1 MKRILTTCFAVFALH
16 ALQAQL
22 TESISLDECYALA
35 QSNYPQAKQ
44 KALIEKSREY
54 TIDNLKM
61 GYLPQIS
68 FTAQATYQ
76 SEVTK
81 ISLPDN
87 LPFPI
92 NITPPSKDQYK
103 MYGEVSQSFTD
114 AVQIE
119 PQRKLAANHAEIE
132 QQKLSVDLYKLK
144 ERVNQLYFGVLLID
158 GQLQQTELLKQDI
171 QTGINKINAAI
182 TNGLAYK
189 SSRSELQAELLK
201 AEQHSIEL
209 RAARKA
215 YVEMLAQF
223 INKEL
228 NESTVLQTPVNVLP
242 QPAINRPELNLFELQ
257 KKTFDYQNK
266 LIVAKTIPKAGA
278 FFQGGYAKPGLNML
292 KNEFAGYYYLGVRL
306 GWSLSGFYTF
316 RKDKKLLDLNRSM
329 LDLQRETFLF
339 NTQFSL
345 KQQYAEV
352 QKLQEL
358 IKTDDEIIELRTAV
372 KTTAQAQL
380 ENGVITSNDYLL
392 KANAED
398 QARQNKI
405 IHRIQL
411 LMAEYNHKTT
421 SGN

>member
-1 MKRILTTCFAVFALH
+1 MKKAHTTCISIMLW
-16 ALQAQL
+16 LISNAQVTHPL
-22 TESISLDECYALA
+22 SLDECYELA
-35 QSNYPQAKQ
+35 QSNYPLAKQ
-44 KALIEKSREY
+44 KALIEKSKEY
-54 TIDNLKM
+54 NIENLKM

-76 SEVTK
+76 SDVAK
-81 ISLPDN
+81 ITLPDN

-92 NITPPSKDQYK
+92 HITPPSKDQYK

-114 AVQIE
+114 AVHIE
-119 PQRKLAANHAEIE
+119 PQRKLAANSAEIE
-132 QQKLSVDLYKLK
+132 QQKLSVELYKLK
-144 ERVNQLYFGVLLID
+144 ERVNQLFFGVLLID
-158 GQLQQTELLKQDI
+158 GQLQQTELLKKDI
-171 QTGINKINAAI
+171 QTGIDKISAAI
-182 TNGLAYK
+182 ANGLAYK
-189 SSRSELQAELLK
+189 SNRSELQAELLK
-201 AEQHSIEL
+201 AEQHRMEL
-209 RAARKA
+209 QAARKA
-215 YVEMLAQF
+215 YIVMLAQF

-228 NESTVLQTPVNVLP
+228 AENTTLQTPVNVLP
-242 QPAINRPELNLFELQ
+242 QSVINRPELSVFDLQ

-266 LIVAKTIPKAGA
+266 LIVAKTIPKVGA

-316 RKDKKLLDLNRSM
+316 SKDKKLLHLSSSM
-329 LDLQRETFLF
+329 LDLQREAFLF

-345 KQQYAEV
+345 TQQNAEV

-358 IKTDDEIIELRTAV
+358 IKTDDEIIELRAAV
-372 KTTAQAQL
+372 KTAAQAQL

-411 LMAEYNHKTT
+411 LAAEYNHKTT